1 MYIHTRFRGDHAWRG
16 EIKHAFNISVFH
28 FPPTGKRRTPRRGR
42 DAGLQSVAAGL
53 YTGLRS
59 QTRIKPSSGPNL
71 PFNGVCF
78 PNAIQSRTLHNPH
91 SGVARGVCVEET
103 LPSTAKGEDFVYI
116 ALIMCRWRSIVNS
129 HYQHSPQNWS
139 SCLSLKVIAIKCFL
153 LKSVLCEID

>member
-28 FPPTGKRRTPRRGR
+28 FPPTGKKRTPRRGR

-78 PNAIQSRTLHNPH
+78 PNAI
-91 SGVARGVCVEET
+91 
-103 LPSTAKGEDFVYI
+103 
-116 ALIMCRWRSIVNS
+116 
-129 HYQHSPQNWS
+129 
-139 SCLSLKVIAIKCFL
+139 
-153 LKSVLCEID
+153 